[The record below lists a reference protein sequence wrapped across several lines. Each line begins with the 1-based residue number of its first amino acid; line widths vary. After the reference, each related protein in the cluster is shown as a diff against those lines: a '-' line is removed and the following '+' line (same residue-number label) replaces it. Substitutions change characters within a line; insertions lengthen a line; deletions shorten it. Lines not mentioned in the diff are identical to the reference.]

1 LPRPESGSSSPCE
14 AASADVV
21 DEDCSFLG
29 RPQATGE
36 LGTLGPFRILELLG
50 AGATGIVFRAE
61 DSQLRRQVALKV
73 LRPTIAASSHSRRR
87 FLREARAAASFEHDN
102 IVTIYQV
109 GEDGGIPWLAMKL
122 LRGQSLK
129 DRLNGPTLCLP
140 TDHVLRLG
148 AEVADALSVAHKG
161 GLVHRDIKPSNI
173 LLEDGTDR
181 AKLIDFGLVLVDDE
195 EGQLTRTGC
204 VVGTPSYMAP
214 EQADGAAVDARSDLY
229 GLGCVL
235 YRSTT
240 GRVPFEG
247 QTYLQVFFAQRTREP
262 VHPQKIDP
270 SLPSGLS
277 DLVMQLL
284 AKNPSDRPPTAG
296 AVRDALRALRT
307 DHSDPWPRELPP
319 AQQAAPATAAG
330 ASASEPP
337 TLTHRVT
344 DSTVHEPGH
353 SPPKAP
359 AGPGVTPLWSTD
371 FSVDEAGR
379 REPPARVRELEPT
392 AVVPA
397 VAAANAATPETAAK
411 VATPETAPKAA
422 TPEAAPK
429 AATPEAA
436 PKAATPAAVPKAA
449 AKTAA
454 EASAVSKKNRAP
466 TNPWADVLSEVY
478 ESPAARLA
486 AEARDPAAKLR
497 RQKQLRRLVWIAVAS
512 VALLI
517 LSIILASRF

>member
-1 LPRPESGSSSPCE
+1 VP
-14 AASADVV
+14 ASADVV
-21 DEDCSFLG
+21 QEDCSFLG
-29 RPQATGE
+29 RPQAMGE
-36 LGTLGPFRILELLG
+36 LGTLGPFRILEVLG

-61 DSQLRRQVALKV
+61 DSQLRRHVALKV

-148 AEVADALSVAHKG
+148 AEVADALSVAHNG

-247 QTYLQVFFAQRTREP
+247 QTYLQVFFAQRTQEP

-307 DHSDPWPRELPP
+307 DHSDPLPRELPAAP
-319 AQQAAPATAAG
+319 PPAAPA
-330 ASASEPP
+330 ASAAEPP

-344 DSTVHEPGH
+344 DSTLHEPPVY
-353 SPPKAP
+353 PPARAP
-359 AGPGVTPLWSTD
+359 AAPGVTPLWSTD
-371 FSVDEAGR
+371 FSLDETAR
-379 REPPARVRELEPT
+379 REAPDRAKELERT

-397 VAAANAATPETAAK
+397 V
-411 VATPETAPKAA
+411 
-422 TPEAAPK
+422 AAPK

-436 PKAATPAAVPKAA
+436 PKAAAPEAA
-449 AKTAA
+449 AKTATA
-454 EASAVSKKNRAP
+454 AAAPKAATPAAKTAADAPAVPKKNRGS
-466 TNPWADVLSEVY
+466 TNPWADVLAEVY

-486 AEARDPAAKLR
+486 AAARDPAAKLL
-497 RQKQLRRLVWIAVAS
+497 RQKQVRRLVWIAVAS
-512 VALLI
+512 VGLLI